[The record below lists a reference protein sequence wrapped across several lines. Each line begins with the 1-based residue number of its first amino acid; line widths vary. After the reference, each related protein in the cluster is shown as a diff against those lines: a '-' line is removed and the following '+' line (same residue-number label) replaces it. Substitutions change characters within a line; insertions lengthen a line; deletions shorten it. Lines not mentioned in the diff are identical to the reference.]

1 MSISMPTKSK
11 KAPFA
16 YTAAVTRGMCAN
28 CREVF
33 DRFAQDDDDA
43 DIGRPCEACEKRI
56 IEAVLGA
63 GTPKELIQ
71 RLVELG
77 LVVEIGNGIEFPE
90 GASMRLNNAML
101 RDPRILRPIIAMIA
115 LHGTA
120 ALLRDIWEAWRVN
133 DALWRRI
140 QSYTAE
146 QASKLLIMPVSAY
159 LLRNCRGDDDGSLA

>member
-1 MSISMPTKSK
+1 
-11 KAPFA
+11 
-16 YTAAVTRGMCAN
+16 
-28 CREVF
+28 
-33 DRFAQDDDDA
+33 
-43 DIGRPCEACEKRI
+43 
-56 IEAVLGA
+56 EAVLGA
-63 GTPKELIQ
+63 GTLNELIQ

-90 GASMRLNNAML
+90 GASTRLNNAML

-120 ALLRDIWEAWRVN
+120 ALLRDIWEAWRHN

-146 QASKLLIMPVSAY
+146 QASKLLIMPVSAH